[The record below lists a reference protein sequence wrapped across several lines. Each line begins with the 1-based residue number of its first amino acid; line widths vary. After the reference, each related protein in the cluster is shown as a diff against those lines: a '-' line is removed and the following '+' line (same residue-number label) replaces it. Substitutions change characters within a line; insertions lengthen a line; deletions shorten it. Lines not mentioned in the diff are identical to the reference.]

1 MSRCLPHRR
10 NFSGTS
16 RNALIIYI
24 RRIER
29 GTKVEL
35 AAERLDL
42 HLLFTRS
49 QPPKRGHLHIIEMKK
64 PRPEGTGARFV
75 VNMGTAIQA
84 EGLAGVNLALARA
97 YKRSVYSI
105 QYLRVEARRGGVL

>member
-1 MSRCLPHRR
+1 MSRCLPHRG

-16 RNALIIYI
+16 KNALIIYI

-64 PRPEGTGARFV
+64 PRPEGTGAKSGFV
-75 VNMGTAIQA
+75 SVCVAIQA
-84 EGLAGVNLALARA
+84 DSL
-97 YKRSVYSI
+97 
-105 QYLRVEARRGGVL
+105 GGSQST